1 MLSTSFPWSRF
12 RSRWPSLALD
22 RLQLSHLCDS
32 LQLHLSTAAT
42 LDPAA
47 NSMQQPGPPSAT
59 AGTDHLSS
67 TLSGANGWGL
77 GARGEPVTPQALHA
91 ELRSSLN
98 AGRYAS
104 VLATLAQEEAGLV
117 EAAATGSADR
127 YALAAVFDTGLL
139 AASKTGDADRAL
151 AIYATMWEVRRGEAG
166 TPGHAGANADGNMD
180 GLWHKGLWR
189 NGAEH
194 EHALPLSYPILS

>member
-1 MLSTSFPWSRF
+1 M
-12 RSRWPSLALD
+12 
-22 RLQLSHLCDS
+22 
-32 LQLHLSTAAT
+32 
-42 LDPAA
+42 
-47 NSMQQPGPPSAT
+47 
-59 AGTDHLSS
+59 
-67 TLSGANGWGL
+67 
-77 GARGEPVTPQALHA
+77 TPQALHA

-151 AIYATMWEVRRGEAG
+151 AIYATMWEVRKGEAG
-166 TPGHAGANADGNMD
+166 TPGHAGADPMQ
-180 GLWHKGLWR
+180 
-189 NGAEH
+189 
-194 EHALPLSYPILS
+194 S